1 MSTEIAGLSRAWIR
15 ATARRTA
22 GGAPDL
28 RETPTSAPLWG
39 VEDAGAA
46 VAVTGRSIGSSCP
59 GLNVR
64 ERLLAMLTSHM
75 GLIGFDGE
83 AGSRYVRPELLRL
96 VKQGTKTNA
105 NDNLA
110 LAA

>member
-1 MSTEIAGLSRAWIR
+1 MAVGFASRRAEIKRRSTNGYRYAG
-15 ATARRTA
+15 
-22 GGAPDL
+22 
-28 RETPTSAPLWG
+28 
-39 VEDAGAA
+39 
-46 VAVTGRSIGSSCP
+46 C
-59 GLNVR
+59 
-64 ERLLAMLTSHM
+64 SHM

-96 VKQGTKTNA
+96 AKQGTKINA

>member
-1 MSTEIAGLSRAWIR
+1 VAAGFAGGRTEIE
-15 ATARRTA
+15 RRSTNGDRYA
-22 GGAPDL
+22 D
-28 RETPTSAPLWG
+28 
-39 VEDAGAA
+39 
-46 VAVTGRSIGSSCP
+46 C
-59 GLNVR
+59 
-64 ERLLAMLTSHM
+64 SHM

-96 VKQGTKTNA
+96 AKQGTKINA

>member
-1 MSTEIAGLSRAWIR
+1 MKVWTWLLGM
-15 ATARRTA
+15 
-22 GGAPDL
+22 
-28 RETPTSAPLWG
+28 
-39 VEDAGAA
+39 
-46 VAVTGRSIGSSCP
+46 
-59 GLNVR
+59 LNS
-64 ERLLAMLTSHM
+64 SHM

>member
-1 MSTEIAGLSRAWIR
+1 ML
-15 ATARRTA
+15 
-22 GGAPDL
+22 
-28 RETPTSAPLWG
+28 
-39 VEDAGAA
+39 AA
-46 VAVTGRSIGSSCP
+46 HT
-59 GLNVR
+59 L
-64 ERLLAMLTSHM
+64 

-96 VKQGTKTNA
+96 VKQGTKINA

>member
-1 MSTEIAGLSRAWIR
+1 MIDRPILPAFERIGV
-15 ATARRTA
+15 ARRYD
-22 GGAPDL
+22 GA
-28 RETPTSAPLWG
+28 
-39 VEDAGAA
+39 
-46 VAVTGRSIGSSCP
+46 
-59 GLNVR
+59 
-64 ERLLAMLTSHM
+64 SHM

-96 VKQGTKTNA
+96 VKQGTKINA

>member
-1 MSTEIAGLSRAWIR
+1 MIDRPILPAFERTGVAHRYAG
-15 ATARRTA
+15 
-22 GGAPDL
+22 P
-28 RETPTSAPLWG
+28 
-39 VEDAGAA
+39 
-46 VAVTGRSIGSSCP
+46 
-59 GLNVR
+59 
-64 ERLLAMLTSHM
+64 SHM

-96 VKQGTKTNA
+96 VKQGTKINA